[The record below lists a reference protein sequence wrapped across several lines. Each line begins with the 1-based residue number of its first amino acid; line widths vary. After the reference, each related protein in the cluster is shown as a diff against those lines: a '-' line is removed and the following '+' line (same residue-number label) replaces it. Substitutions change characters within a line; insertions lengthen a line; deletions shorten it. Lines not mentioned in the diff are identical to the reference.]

1 MISGYTPHVLM
12 MLVAWLC
19 APSLAVTIV
28 VQVWFFTR
36 RGVFRRGHGT
46 RAVIGFLLTVIG
58 VLALSVPLWL
68 VFPRKLLFP
77 SGFPDGWLPPLFPP
91 AILASLV
98 VGTLVSWWVVRDRSV
113 PGSRPDGGAQ
123 EKGTT
128 WLAAAYTWEVR
139 RRGEA

>member
-1 MISGYTPHVLM
+1 M

-28 VQVWFFTR
+28 VQMWFFAR

-46 RAVIGFLLTVIG
+46 RAVIGPVPTVTG

-68 VFPRKLLFP
+68 MLPQKLLPP
-77 SGFPDGWLPPLFPP
+77 SALPDGWLPPLFPP

-98 VGTLVSWWVVRDRSV
+98 AGTLASWWVVRDRSV
-113 PGSRPDGGAQ
+113 PGSRPD
-123 EKGTT
+123 
-128 WLAAAYTWEVR
+128 
-139 RRGEA
+139 